1 MCGSAH
7 VYIACTV
14 IHRLRCGV
22 AKGLV
27 SYGDCYIRGVR
38 TLQPHR
44 LQTAMSL
51 YSEKLSALILLVDGR
66 LNSLTDNKKGTYCI
80 TCHLFGSILVLYK
93 LHQILMKY

>member
-1 MCGSAH
+1 M
-7 VYIACTV
+7 VTV
-14 IHRLRCGV
+14 IYN
-22 AKGLV
+22 

-66 LNSLTDNKKGTYCI
+66 LNSLIDNKKGTYYLGYCICI
-80 TCHLFGSILVLYK
+80 TLALAFNSYCIMDLNIYKSSVPASSIDSIPL
-93 LHQILMKY
+93 QD